1 MILHANA
8 ALGRRQ
14 RLRLVSLVAGGVT
27 IAAAAAIVGCSRQTG
42 SKWVGR
48 ARRGESLDDRSSRP
62 RRSPR
67 RTSAAVEQAVL
78 RARAE
83 LGLGPHPL
91 GWALG
96 LAASTVH
103 AILAGTAARG
113 CTSAP
118 RGPRSSATSAS
129 GPGSCSIST

>member
-14 RLRLVSLVAGGVT
+14 RLRLVSLIAGGVT

-83 LGLGPHPL
+83 L
-91 GWALG
+91 
-96 LAASTVH
+96 V
-103 AILAGTAARG
+103 AR
-113 CTSAP
+113 SAP
-118 RGPRSSATSAS
+118 ARLGAPARRLDRARD
-129 GPGSCSIST
+129 PCRH